1 MKQKIFIIGTGA
13 IGKVLA
19 VFLTAAGRDVILIKG
34 RNHGHQDEISLL
46 QVKLTDGSQISATV
60 RVTSINSLEALDG
73 VIVMANKSIG
83 NNDIADKLKQK
94 CGQSPVVLL
103 QNGLDIEQPL
113 IGRGIQNVFR
123 CVLYA
128 TSQPLTDTT
137 LQFKPVATSPIGC
150 VSGDGAMLAEVVAL
164 LDTPQFRFSSEDN
177 IQTSVWRKVI
187 ANCVFNSICP
197 LLETDNGIFH
207 RSEEARALAEEII
220 EECVSI
226 ATRNGVALNAR
237 EVLKTVLQIS
247 KASDGQ
253 LISTLQDIKKR
264 RPTEIDSLNFAIVRA
279 AERHSELEK
288 VTKTKMLGELIRLKS
303 GLNSDLQL

>member
-1 MKQKIFIIGTGA
+1 MEQKIFIIGTGA

-19 VFLTAAGRDVILIKG
+19 VFLKAAGRDAILIKG
-34 RNHGHQDEISLL
+34 HDHGGPEEVSSL
-46 QVKLTDGSQISATV
+46 QVRLTDDSQINATV
-60 RVTSINSLEALDG
+60 RVTSINNLETLDG
-73 VIVMANKSIG
+73 VVVMANKSIG
-83 NNDIADKLKQK
+83 NSDIADKLKQK

-103 QNGLDIEQPL
+103 QNGLNIEQPL
-113 IGRGIQNVFR
+113 MERGIQNVLR

-137 LQFKPVATSPIGC
+137 LQFKPVAPSPIGC
-150 VSGDGAMLAEVVAL
+150 VSGDGALLEEVVQL
-164 LDTPQFRFSSEDN
+164 LDTPQFRFSSEEN

-197 LLETDNGIFH
+197 LLDTDNGIFH
-207 RSEEARALAEEII
+207 RNEHARALAEEII
-220 EECVSI
+220 EECVAI
-226 ATRNGVALNAR
+226 AKRDGVDLHAS

-279 AERHSELEK
+279 ADRHGELKK
-288 VTKTKMLGELIRLKS
+288 VTKTKILGELIRLKS
-303 GLNSDLQL
+303 GLNLDS